1 MTELQRQRQKY
12 VAILPWYDRVLGVE
26 TTFSLEKWKSTR
38 ALVIAIT
45 VLCLVVTVAVNLN
58 GLRLS
63 AQDADSEYRN
73 GVTALARSD
82 YSGAIHFLQRAA
94 EGDHRN
100 SLAYIGLG
108 RAYFGVAR
116 EEEALEA
123 WEKAI
128 DIDDSVE
135 AHFLRR
141 QYYLSKG
148 WSNPDPILDE
158 GWHGSSLNV
167 SPPTKPVVPESPA
180 ATASAPTPDSRT
192 AIGALAPSREQ
203 LFHSETSY

>member
-82 YSGAIHFLQRAA
+82 YSGAIHFLQRQAVRANSTA
-94 EGDHRN
+94 ERTMKALGHN
-100 SLAYIGLG
+100 PSTLAD
-108 RAYFGVAR
+108 RC
-116 EEEALEA
+116 
-123 WEKAI
+123 
-128 DIDDSVE
+128 
-135 AHFLRR
+135 
-141 QYYLSKG
+141 
-148 WSNPDPILDE
+148 
-158 GWHGSSLNV
+158 
-167 SPPTKPVVPESPA
+167 
-180 ATASAPTPDSRT
+180 RT
-192 AIGALAPSREQ
+192 RLQDA
-203 LFHSETSY
+203 